1 MSEKHLNE
9 TPTTSTLHPVQ
20 CCQVDEKLLEF
31 ETDVNETIKLLYAD
45 IEERVNIMLND
56 FAESECNKLSQKMNS
71 FELKLKDVE
80 TTLTS
85 VSFIVGEGHERLP
98 QQIGS
103 TGKNG
108 DQNNTFVNDA
118 VDELREQVFT

>member
-56 FAESECNKLSQKMNS
+56 FAESECNKLS
-71 FELKLKDVE
+71 
-80 TTLTS
+80 
-85 VSFIVGEGHERLP
+85 
-98 QQIGS
+98 
-103 TGKNG
+103 
-108 DQNNTFVNDA
+108 
-118 VDELREQVFT
+118 